1 MRGPKPTRV
10 ELSEAERDELQ
21 ALVRRRTTPQQIGLR
36 ARLIL
41 AAAAGSNN
49 SQIARQLGL
58 ETDTVRHWRQRWL
71 GLQAVALDDLSAAE
85 RLADA
90 PRPGRPT
97 EIGAEQVCQIVS
109 LACEKPSQSERPISQ
124 WTGREIADE
133 IVKRGILVQISPRHA
148 ARLLKRGPCNRT

>member
-1 MRGPKPTRV
+1 MRGPKPPSL
-10 ELSEAERDELQ
+10 ELSEPERDELQ
-21 ALVRRRTTPQQIGLR
+21 VLVRRRSTPQQIGLR

-49 SQIARQLGL
+49 SQIARQFGL
-58 ETDTVRHWRQRWL
+58 EIDTVRHWRQRWL
-71 GLQAVALDDLSAAE
+71 GLQAVALDDLSAAD

-90 PRPGRPT
+90 PRPGRPAQ
-97 EIGAEQVCQIVS
+97 IGAEPVCQIVA

-133 IVKRGILVQISPRHA
+133 IVKRGILAQISPRHA